1 MDFEVALGRARSNPN
16 LLLGNDGDALLLVR
30 KAGTLGRFLNLINI
44 ALDFDQ
50 LKKNDLYL
58 IFLPFG
64 INLVTFPAESCHSN
78 LILTVLACIVI
89 GAYHWHSGR
98 GGV

>member
-16 LLLGNDGDALLLVR
+16 LLLGNDGAALLLVR

-50 LKKNDLYL
+50 LNKKDLYL

-64 INLVTFPAESCHSN
+64 INLVCRNFPC
-78 LILTVLACIVI
+78 
-89 GAYHWHSGR
+89 
-98 GGV
+98 